1 MKKAKIAILGIGNRL
16 RGDDAAGSILAENLS
31 LRGMAA
37 FDCGIVPENFT
48 GPLRRL
54 SPHTLVI
61 IDACSMGI
69 NPGEFRKV
77 PLTEFTDA
85 DSFNSHSP
93 GVIELVRYLEEF
105 IPEIIFIGI
114 EPGSTELD
122 EGLSPEVNKA
132 VIKLERILSADD
144 VSKINLLIN
153 TL

>member
-1 MKKAKIAILGIGNRL
+1 MKTKIALLGIGNRL
-16 RGDDAAGSILAENLS
+16 RGDDGAGSMLAENLS
-31 LRGMAA
+31 LRGMTA

-54 SPHTLVI
+54 SPDLLII
-61 IDACSMGI
+61 IDACSMGL

-93 GVIELVRYLEEF
+93 GVIGLVRYLKEF

-114 EPGSTELD
+114 EPASMEFG
-122 EGLSPEVNKA
+122 EGLSPEVQEG
-132 VIKLERILSADD
+132 ISRLEEIIIRGDID
-144 VSKINLLIN
+144 KICEAG
-153 TL
+153 